1 MKRQAGF
8 TLIELMIV
16 IAIIGLL
23 VAIVIPDLLMTR
35 QQSEVEACKASLR
48 GVQSALELYYTHYK
62 YYPQTIQQLIVEGY
76 LGEGNDKDPWSK
88 DFMYKPDY
96 GSATGGSTGQGDNQ
110 ATNYL
115 LGSSGPDKTP
125 GNDDDVEPPI
135 NTIRHSFK
143 AKGAASQGG
152 GSVGGTGQTTN

>member
-48 GVQSALELYYTHYK
+48 GVQSALELYFTHYK
-62 YYPQTIQQLIVEGY
+62 YYPQTVNQLVVEGY
-76 LGEGNDKDPWSK
+76 LGEGSDKDPWNK

-96 GSATGGSTGQGDNQ
+96 G
-110 ATNYL
+110 
-115 LGSSGPDKTP
+115 
-125 GNDDDVEPPI
+125 
-135 NTIRHSFK
+135 
-143 AKGAASQGG
+143 
-152 GSVGGTGQTTN
+152 GGTGTDAGGLNGGLVCQRVKSADIGIADARRVLRVTGIGILRARSQSGGVRRERT